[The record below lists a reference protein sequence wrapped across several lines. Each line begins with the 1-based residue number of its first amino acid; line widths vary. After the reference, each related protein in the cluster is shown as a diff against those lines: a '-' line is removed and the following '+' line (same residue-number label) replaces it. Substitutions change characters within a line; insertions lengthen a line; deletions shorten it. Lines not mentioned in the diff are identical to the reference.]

1 MMQLALITAAVLLFI
16 TSIAACW
23 RKSSNSGQMI
33 DSLHGAQLPKGSWSI
48 PWIGESF
55 TLYNQGPYQFYSQHI
70 ARYGRT
76 FRTHLMGIPTIVT
89 STPEAAKFV
98 LATRQKLFLVFLPP
112 SISRLLSVYPASQD
126 AMKETAIKTIRDSL
140 HSELVRNKVAKVD
153 RIARW
158 VLSSWD
164 KQPCV
169 ITYQET
175 KKFAFHVALD
185 AITGMAPSPETMK
198 MMDDF
203 SYINKGMGTSM
214 QFNIPGT
221 SYHMALKKRQQVL
234 ESFSCMVKKR
244 RSEKSNE
251 KCTLDF
257 LMETEDEN
265 GEKLPDDQLQSQLLG
280 LTFGGFDTSAAFFMW
295 LLKLLG
301 ENQQILQQ
309 VKAEQD
315 TIRMGK
321 ISPEDPLSWTDIV
334 NMPYSS
340 TVIQE
345 TLRLASVVPF
355 LTRQATEDVIYEG
368 VRIPKGWLVQVCL
381 QNFHV
386 SPEYHKEPLKFDP
399 SRFQAPVKPAGFM
412 PFGNGAKM
420 CPGRE
425 LVKIEA
431 LVFLHYLVTTYSWE
445 NIGSKTRMNY
455 WPSPTV
461 KGGLPI
467 KVSKLREDAA

>member
-1 MMQLALITAAVLLFI
+1 MLQISLITAAVLLFI
-16 TSIAACW
+16 TSIAARW
-23 RKSSNSGQMI
+23 IKNSNSGQI
-33 DSLHGAQLPKGSWSI
+33 DRLHGAQLPKGSWSL

-55 TLYNQGPYQFYSQHI
+55 TLYSQGPYQFYSQHI

-76 FRTHLMGIPTIVT
+76 FRTHLMGNPTIVT

-98 LATRQKLFLVFLPP
+98 LATRQKSFLQFLPP
-112 SISRLLSVYPASQD
+112 SIYRLLNVFPSSEE
-126 AMKETAIKTIRDSL
+126 AMKEKALKNIHDSL
-140 HSELVRNKVAKVD
+140 HSELVRTKVVKVD

-169 ITYQET
+169 VTYQET
-175 KKFAFHVALD
+175 KKFAFHVALE
-185 AITGMAPSPETMK
+185 AVTGSGPSPETIK

-221 SYHMALKKRQQVL
+221 SYHMALEKRQQVL
-234 ESFSCMVKKR
+234 ELYSSMVKKR

-251 KCTLDF
+251 KCSLDF
-257 LMETEDEN
+257 LMKLEDEK
-265 GEKLPDDQLQSQLLG
+265 GEKLPDDILQSQLLG
-280 LTFGGFDTSAAFFMW
+280 LTFGAFDTSAAFFMW
-295 LLKLLG
+295 LLKFLG
-301 ENQQILQQ
+301 ENPQILQQ

-321 ISPEDPLSWTDIV
+321 ISPEDPLSWTDIQ

-340 TVIQE
+340 AVIQE
-345 TLRLASVVPF
+345 TLRLASIVPF
-355 LTRQATEDVIYEG
+355 LTRKATEDVNYEG
-368 VRIPKGWLVQVCL
+368 VLIPKGWLVQVCL

-386 SPEYHKEPLKFDP
+386 SPEYHKDPLKFDP

-445 NIGSKTRMNY
+445 SIGSENIINY
-455 WPSPTV
+455 WPSPTI

-467 KVSKLREDAA
+467 KVSKLRECLI